1 MIRQE
6 LEQWKLATDQ
16 LLSLLDHMGEEERDE
31 TIAKVEQLLT
41 LRDQLQKA
49 LTPPFT
55 EEEQAFGQEV
65 LRNEAIF
72 QKKLASAYQSI
83 RQDLSVTQSKKSH
96 MTNYMNPYRNI
107 GQDGAYYDT
116 KQ

>member
-65 LRNEAIF
+65 LRNEVPAPAERLR
-72 QKKLASAYQSI
+72 QKLRAPESG
-83 RQDLSVTQSKKSH
+83 
-96 MTNYMNPYRNI
+96 
-107 GQDGAYYDT
+107 GQQGLGQGPALPVLR
-116 KQ
+116 